1 MELHGAASRQQG
13 GDGGGVKVKFIETQF
28 IRSDAAS
35 FKSVVQ
41 RLTGKS
47 APSPPQPTAPR
58 PDRTRARTAAVAVHG
73 GHYAVPGGDAAA
85 GVGYLP
91 AAPVVKQEAWGGAVT
106 APASLEY
113 PPYELCSF
121 DDLLYAASTAGG
133 ERRANGAG
141 YGFPY

>member
-13 GDGGGVKVKFIETQF
+13 DGGGVKIKFIETQF

-41 RLTGKS
+41 RLTGRS
-47 APSPPQPTAPR
+47 APSPPQPTAPG
-58 PDRTRARTAAVAVHG
+58 PDRTRARTAVHG
-73 GHYAVPGGDAAA
+73 GHYTV
-85 GVGYLP
+85 GVGDLA
-91 AAPVVKQEAWGGAVT
+91 AAPVVKQEACGGAV
-106 APASLEY
+106 APPASLEY

-121 DDLLYAASTAGG
+121 DDLLYATSTAGG
-133 ERRANGAG
+133 ERRVNGAG